1 MAKDR
6 QYPSYFTCVA
16 EILSNSKTPLSVDAL
31 VSRIAIQRPVG
42 NGARSAVYQAI
53 NKLFQAIPVEPGRF
67 GWLSCLLREQYFRH
81 PLNRSEIKKGTLLL
95 DELEHAVFFPQFFQT
110 HQPDTRLISVELMG
124 GPTLQAH
131 ADIEQGTWA
140 LQLGQPFVKWV
151 DQIGGATQDDLLIQV
166 KDAVSG
172 EYGIR
177 LQPKES
183 RQENLIRKRNL
194 ALSRAAERIVGRDRK
209 SRKAMP
215 VWELAAALIGQS
227 VYSDDIPP
235 DDMHFVLHEYSS
247 LQLLDDDGYTT
258 GRQDGSDG
266 DAASH
271 SRELPSTGD
280 KPSRNRYES
289 LIGNWDG
296 DRLDQFFHG
305 NGHFGISQS
314 EWGRVELSSAD
325 SEEENCEAYQAYLS
339 EHQEFAPGTQA
350 LNHMEFHLLEA
361 ELEMLVSLEHEFGFL
376 MPDQDRRKIELA
388 ERLFIDP
395 DFLLGGDWDQE
406 DDLGDVPFWNN

>member
-42 NGARSAVYQAI
+42 SGARSAVYQAI
-53 NKLFQAIPVEPGRF
+53 NKLYQATPVEPGRY

-110 HQPDTRLISVELMG
+110 HRPDTRLVSLELMG
-124 GPTLQAH
+124 GPTLQTH
-131 ADIEQGTWA
+131 ADVEQGTWA

-151 DQIGGATQDDLLIQV
+151 DRLGGATQDDLLIQV

-172 EYGIR
+172 EYRIR

-183 RQENLIRKRNL
+183 RQEDLIRKRNL
-194 ALSRAAERIVGRDRK
+194 ALSQTAERIVGRDRK
-209 SRKAMP
+209 SRRAMP

-235 DDMHFVLHEYSS
+235 DDMHFVLHEYSN
-247 LQLLDDDGYTT
+247 LRLLDDDGYTT
-258 GRQDGSDG
+258 DRQDDSDG
-266 DAASH
+266 DVASH
-271 SRELPSTGD
+271 SREAPSTAA
-280 KPSRNRYES
+280 KPPRNWFES
-289 LIGNWDG
+289 LIENWDG
-296 DRLDQFFHG
+296 DRSDQPFHG
-305 NGHFGISQS
+305 NGHFGIPQS
-314 EWGRVELSSAD
+314 EWGRVEPSSAD
-325 SEEENCEAYQAYLS
+325 SEGDNCEAYQAYLS
-339 EHQEFAPGTQA
+339 DHQEYIPGTQA
-350 LNHMEFHLLEA
+350 LNHIEFHLLEA

-395 DFLLGGDWDQE
+395 DLLLGGDWDQE